1 MDNEHLRRQMQEQ
14 AVRLTAADV
23 RNNRDLPSAR
33 YRREPVFRA
42 LVEQMRV
49 FIRMAQYTPSELREA
64 VILAAQIEEMERVTP
79 RCICPDGGPC
89 SCHGAW

>member
-1 MDNEHLRRQMQEQ
+1 MDAEHLRFMMQQ
-14 AVRLTAADV
+14 QAAVRDP
-23 RNNRDLPSAR
+23 PSAR
-33 YRREPVFRA
+33 YRREPVFHA

-64 VILAAQIEEMERVTP
+64 AILAATMEEMERPTP

-89 SCHGAW
+89 YCRGEG